1 MFTGII
7 EAVKPVLSVQDKD
20 GSRHVRI
27 GKPRNWKLRKGQSV
41 SIDGVCTTV
50 VSQSPV
56 AFNVEYMPETLSKTT
71 MQFVERGTELNLE
84 RSVTLRS
91 PLDGHLIQGHVDS
104 SSEVVSIVKVHGKHE
119 VTVNIPPAL
128 KPYIAPH
135 GAITVN
141 GVSLT
146 VARKTERTFTVAL
159 IPYTL
164 RHSNLQLLEEGS
176 VVNLEVD
183 LLARHVVNALGKSNH

>member
-91 PLDGHLIQGHVDS
+91 PLDGHLIQG
-104 SSEVVSIVKVHGKHE
+104 
-119 VTVNIPPAL
+119 AC
-128 KPYIAPH
+128 
-135 GAITVN
+135 
-141 GVSLT
+141 
-146 VARKTERTFTVAL
+146 R
-159 IPYTL
+159 
-164 RHSNLQLLEEGS
+164 
-176 VVNLEVD
+176 
-183 LLARHVVNALGKSNH
+183 